1 VSNRRN
7 KRRRA
12 TNQGTSMAE
21 SERNAPDVEP
31 EDQSEQP
38 DLDPIDEPE
47 EDMDP
52 DFSGAEDYLDEDN
65 EPMVL
70 TFEEVV
76 VDRLL
81 ENEDGIDAISELMN
95 EFELWVDATDDKDA
109 LENAVQVVGSISEG
123 LQGIIEKIAE
133 KLQPED

>member
-1 VSNRRN
+1 
-7 KRRRA
+7 
-12 TNQGTSMAE
+12 MAE